1 MAGSTNV
8 LMLIKAN
15 TDRKLGA
22 TVIAAK
28 DVPEGFL
35 MVETGRAVAFVMDD
49 VQLSVIAAQAKE
61 PAAYVVSDETMS
73 NPEPYGIMLR
83 KDDPAFK
90 ALVDKTTADL
100 YRSPEIMAIYD
111 TWFLKPV
118 PPRGLIY
125 NVPLSSALRWAFANP
140 TDSPDPAIYAH

>member
-1 MAGSTNV
+1 
-8 LMLIKAN
+8 
-15 TDRKLGA
+15 
-22 TVIAAK
+22 
-28 DVPEGFL
+28 

-61 PAAYVVSDETMS
+61 PAAYVVSQETMS

-90 ALVDKTTADL
+90 VLVDKTTADL
-100 YRSPEIMAIYD
+100 YRSPEIMRIYD

-118 PPRGLIY
+118 PPRGLTY
-125 NVPLSSALRWAFANP
+125 DVSLSSALRWAFANP